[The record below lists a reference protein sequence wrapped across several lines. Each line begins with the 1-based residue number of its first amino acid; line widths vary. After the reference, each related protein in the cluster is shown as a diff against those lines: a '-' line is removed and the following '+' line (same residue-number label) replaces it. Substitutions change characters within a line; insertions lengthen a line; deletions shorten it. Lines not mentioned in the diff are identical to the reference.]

1 MVSDLEDRVLV
12 WQRSLRPLD
21 PGVQEGKR
29 KPSWNVS
36 RKWNSPSMQT
46 NREGGSLWTS
56 RKLPPR
62 PPKPETPPPPK
73 EPTPPPTPPPEP
85 EPVPQQIPWRDRY
98 QFEPLGATLGRTNII
113 ESAIRQIHDEKIT
126 AIGHYPR
133 DGFVNDHFTESRCSS
148 RLSDKTSKTF
158 NSVNN
163 HADLEDL
170 RYRASRSRSKSPGV
184 FSNSTVSSRQR
195 QRQSVDYTFGQYQF
209 SNDLPPPPEP
219 TTRPEPEWDR
229 RPSQAFSD
237 DSKMSSF
244 KSNFSSSSSRSSYE
258 KKKPAFKR
266 SDTILNG
273 PMPIWLDNEAA
284 RGC

>member
-1 MVSDLEDRVLV
+1 
-12 WQRSLRPLD
+12 
-21 PGVQEGKR
+21 
-29 KPSWNVS
+29 
-36 RKWNSPSMQT
+36 MQT

-158 NSVNN
+158 TDNSVNN
-163 HADLEDL
+163 HADLDDL

-195 QRQSVDYTFGQYQF
+195 QRQSVDYTFGQE
-209 SNDLPPPPEP
+209 SISVLLNS
-219 TTRPEPEWDR
+219 TTV
-229 RPSQAFSD
+229 S
-237 DSKMSSF
+237 
-244 KSNFSSSSSRSSYE
+244 
-258 KKKPAFKR
+258 
-266 SDTILNG
+266 
-273 PMPIWLDNEAA
+273 
-284 RGC
+284 